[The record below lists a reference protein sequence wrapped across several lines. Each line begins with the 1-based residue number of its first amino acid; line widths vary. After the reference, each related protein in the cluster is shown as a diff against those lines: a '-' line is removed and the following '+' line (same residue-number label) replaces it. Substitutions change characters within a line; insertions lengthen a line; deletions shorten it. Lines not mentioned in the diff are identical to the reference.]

1 MYNRKTD
8 SKMHFFVIGYEH
20 EYQLGIW
27 LRGTTFQAHKTYI
40 LNGQRLATKQYKLK
54 YKTNEVFYVIN

>member
-1 MYNRKTD
+1 
-8 SKMHFFVIGYEH
+8 MHFFVIGYVH

-27 LRGTTFQAHKTYI
+27 LRGATFQAHKTYI

-54 YKTNEVFYVIN
+54 YKTYEVFYVIN